1 MDLWIRTQ
9 SKETLLKV
17 EEINLFEFDNFC
29 RLETPTCVL
38 GEYKTKERALEVLGE
53 IHNHLE
59 KLFWF
64 NPKIEEDRRLN
75 QLIKSYVYNMPKE

>member
-9 SKETLLKV
+9 SEETLLKV

-38 GEYKTKERALEVLGE
+38 GEYKTKERALEVLDE
-53 IHNHLE
+53 IEKHLRNLHSIRLGTDYLTLDE
-59 KLFWF
+59 F
-64 NPKIEEDRRLN
+64 N
-75 QLIKSYVYNMPKE
+75 VYNMPKE